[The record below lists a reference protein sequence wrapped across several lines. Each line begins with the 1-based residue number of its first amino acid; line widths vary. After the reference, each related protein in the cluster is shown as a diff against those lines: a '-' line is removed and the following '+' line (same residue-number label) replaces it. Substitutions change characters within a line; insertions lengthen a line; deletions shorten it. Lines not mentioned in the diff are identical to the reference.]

1 MRFFPC
7 APAQCL
13 VINRISRQ
21 KEAGAFTRRRF
32 AGIDRLRTLDRYIF
46 RQLLVPVLGAV
57 GALTAV
63 ALLSQSLAQF
73 DLVVEHGQSAAT
85 FLRITLYSLPGLAG
99 LIFPIALFVGL
110 LIALTRMQ
118 GEHEFTAMFSAGV
131 PLMKAAAPAIRLG
144 VYFTLISLASNLFLQ
159 PLTARLFR
167 QELFHIKT
175 DLVSALVKEGDF
187 ATSDTGLTIYV
198 QSLDQSGRMRGIFIR
213 TPSPDG
219 HDVTYSAKEGRIVH
233 VDGSTILVMRKGSG
247 QQIDAKG
254 TLEVYPW
261 DEYSVPLDSYFTS
274 DDYLDYREGDRYMHE
289 LFFPVKYDW
298 EHLKATKLQAEAHSR
313 LSGPLYCLSFV
324 LLAVVAV
331 IGGRYSRKGYAGR
344 IAVAC
349 GVAAVV
355 RILGVVAATLSATSM
370 PLNILQYLVPIVPI
384 WICLNMLR
392 RQDRTLKGSGG
403 NRGRLTEVAPMSPL
417 RPAA

>member
-1 MRFFPC
+1 MR
-7 APAQCL
+7 
-13 VINRISRQ
+13 I
-21 KEAGAFTRRRF
+21 
-32 AGIDRLRTLDRYIF
+32 LDRYIF

-57 GALTAV
+57 AALTAV

-73 DLVVEHGQSAAT
+73 DYVVEHGQSAAI
-85 FLRITLYSLPGLAG
+85 FLRITLYSLPSLAG

-110 LIALTRMQ
+110 LIALSRLQ
-118 GEHEFTAMFSAGV
+118 GEHEFTAMFAAGV

-144 VYFTLISLASNLFLQ
+144 VYFAIISLASNLFLQ

-167 QELFHIKT
+167 QELFEVKT

-198 QSLDQSGRMRGIFIR
+198 QRLDQNGLLRGIFIR

-219 HDVTYSAKEGRIVH
+219 HDMTYSAREGRIKH
-233 VDGSTILVMRKGSG
+233 VDGSTILVMRNGSN
-247 QQIDAKG
+247 QQINAKG
-254 TLEVYPW
+254 TLDHYAW
-261 DEYSVPLDSYFTS
+261 DEYSIDITPYFTS

-298 EHLKATKLQAEAHSR
+298 EHLKTSKLLAEAHSR

-331 IGGRYSRKGYAGR
+331 MSGRYSRNGYAGR
-344 IAVAC
+344 IAIAC

-355 RILGVVAATLSATSM
+355 RVLGVVAATLSAGAA
-370 PLNILQYLVPIVPI
+370 PLNILQYLVPLLPI
-384 WICLNMLR
+384 LICLNLLR
-392 RQDRTLKGSGG
+392 KHDRTLKGAGG
-403 NRGRLTEVAPMSPL
+403 GRALLTRVEAGTSL